1 MIELKNITKSFGS
14 REVLKNINFSVKEGE
29 LVSIMGK
36 SGSGKT
42 TLLNILGF
50 FEYPTSGD
58 YLFEGKKIKRE
69 NEMSR
74 IRNKYMGFVFQSYN
88 LIPRL
93 TVYENIILP
102 VYYSVEKK
110 SAKERIRKAD
120 ELIEKYGLKE
130 IKNSYVENISGGEKQ
145 RACMARA
152 MVCNAG
158 LIISDEPT
166 GNLDE
171 SNKYKVLDMFK
182 EMNKNGK
189 TIIIVTHDKEVEN
202 IASQKYFLEGGEL
215 TKYEN
220 FPD

>member
-1 MIELKNITKSFGS
+1 M
-14 REVLKNINFSVKEGE
+14 
-29 LVSIMGK
+29 
-36 SGSGKT
+36 
-42 TLLNILGF
+42 
-50 FEYPTSGD
+50 
-58 YLFEGKKIKRE
+58 
-69 NEMSR
+69 
-74 IRNKYMGFVFQSYN
+74 
-88 LIPRL
+88 
-93 TVYENIILP
+93 P